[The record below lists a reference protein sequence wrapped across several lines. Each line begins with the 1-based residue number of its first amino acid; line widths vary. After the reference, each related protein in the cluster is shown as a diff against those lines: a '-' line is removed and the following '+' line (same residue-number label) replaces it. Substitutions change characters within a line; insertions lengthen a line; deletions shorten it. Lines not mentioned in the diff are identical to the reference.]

1 MKSALP
7 TLLATLLTA
16 LLLPAPP
23 AAAADSVDLVGT
35 WYVLV
40 HYQDDG
46 SPNPEQER
54 WEDKV
59 WVFEKKGS
67 RMRWTEY
74 PIVVFDDETGRF
86 ERRHTGQYARILH
99 HWEPDAGQ
107 RADIADGLQV
117 NPRGS
122 KKKTLRGSDA
132 QGWASGRASTAASAS
147 VVTYSELWQIEGMP
161 TQPVFSRADYLSG
174 ARTDNMEGLTRYATA
189 EVRDGGDLLVGT
201 YTRDGRRHG
210 TFQMLRSGEAGAL
223 KGAAKTLEERQ
234 REALRGRLDTRN
246 IVERARKVYEEGL
259 GRSGTILSRQDMAQM
274 EVLGRRLF
282 QQEVSVE
289 VAERRATERTAE
301 LAWGFAASDARHDDS
316 VRYRWPFDAT
326 SPRRV
331 LRGEVDETLD
341 VDLESFGSDDERL
354 RAYGREHAFD
364 FALPEGT
371 KVLAARDG
379 IVRRVVDDHDVSGP
393 ALEDA
398 WKANG
403 VWISHADGTVA
414 EYSHLEKGSIE
425 VEVGDSVEA
434 GDRVGRSGASGRVEE
449 PSLHFAVLV
458 LGDEGFPRAVPIR
471 FADGTPDGVVPVAGR
486 RYGAE

>member
-1 MKSALP
+1 VRSAPP
-7 TLLATLLTA
+7 TLLATLATA
-16 LLLPAPP
+16 LLLPALAAPP
-23 AAAADSVDLVGT
+23 AAAAGSVDLVGT

-40 HYQDDG
+40 HYKDDG

-86 ERRHTGQYARILH
+86 ERRHTGQYARVLH
-99 HWEPDAGQ
+99 YWEPDAGQ

-132 QGWASGRASTAASAS
+132 KGWASGRASTVASAS
-147 VVTYSELWQIEGMP
+147 VVTYSELWQVEGMP
-161 TQPVFSRADYLSG
+161 TKPVFSRSDYLSG

-189 EVRDGGDLLVGT
+189 EVREGGDLLVGT

-210 TFQMLRSGEAGAL
+210 TFRMMRSGEAGAL

-234 REALRGRLDTRN
+234 RQALRGRLDASG
-246 IVERARKVYEEGL
+246 IEEQARALYEEGL
-259 GRSGTILSRQDMAQM
+259 ARSGTILSRQDMAQM
-274 EVLGRRLF
+274 EVLGWRLF
-282 QQEVSVE
+282 RQEVSAE
-289 VAERRATERTAE
+289 VAEKRIVERTSE
-301 LAWGFAASDARHDDS
+301 LAWGFAASDARHDDA
-316 VRYRWPFDAT
+316 VRYRWPFDA
-326 SPRRV
+326 SVPRRV
-331 LRGEVDETLD
+331 LRGEVEQTMQ
-341 VDLESFGSDDERL
+341 LESGGEHH
-354 RAYGREHAFD
+354 RALGREHAFD

-371 KVLAARDG
+371 EVLAARAG
-379 IVRRVVDDHDVSGP
+379 IVRRVVDDHAVSGS
-393 ALEDA
+393 ALGDA
-398 WKANG
+398 WQANG
-403 VWISHADGTVA
+403 VWISHADGSVA

-434 GDRVGRSGASGRVEE
+434 GDRIGRSGESGRVEE

-458 LGDEGFPRAVPIR
+458 MGDEGFPRAVPIR

-486 RYGAE
+486 SYGGE